1 VATTPNSNDDVAAA
15 IAELPLVDHHCHSFF
30 SSPLT
35 DQLIEDNLTES
46 PDARA
51 ARTSTFDSNLGLATL
66 RFVGT
71 NLFGLEAPVTREAY
85 LEARRPL
92 TPSELVTRSLTAA
105 GVSDLLVDTGY
116 HATELF
122 STTELAT
129 LTTARVHEILRI
141 ETTAE
146 ALLNEL
152 QSPEEFLDAWPNLLA
167 RLDPTVVGLKSIA
180 AYRSG
185 LALSGESASRSEV
198 AFALG
203 HELRH
208 QPTRISDPMVIGYL
222 VRSAIDI
229 THLPVQFHIGLGDPD
244 VRLATGRPGH
254 LQSLIEFAN
263 QHNTAITLLHCYPY
277 HREAALL
284 AHDYP
289 NVYLDLG
296 LALNFV
302 GPRATEVLTETL
314 ELAPYA
320 KVLYS
325 SDAYGLPELN
335 YLGAIQFRTA
345 LTQHLTQLVDQLY
358 LSTSGALRLAALM
371 SHETAKDL
379 YQLS

>member
-1 VATTPNSNDDVAAA
+1 MTTTHISNDDLAAA

-30 SSPLT
+30 AEPLT
-35 DQLIEDNLTES
+35 DQQVEDNLTES

-51 ARTSTFDSNLGLATL
+51 ARTSTFDSNLGLGTL

-71 NLFGLEAPVTREAY
+71 ALFGLEAPVTREAY
-85 LEARRPL
+85 LEARRSF
-92 TPSELVTRSLTAA
+92 TPSELVTRSLMTA

-116 HATELF
+116 HADDLLSMAQLASLTE
-122 STTELAT
+122 
-129 LTTARVHEILRI
+129 ARVHEILRI

-146 ALLNEL
+146 ALINEL
-152 QSPEEFLDAWPNLLA
+152 QSPEEFLNAWPNLLA
-167 RLDPTVVGLKSIA
+167 RLDPRVVGLKSIA

-208 QPTRISDPMVIGYL
+208 HPTRISDPMVIGYL

-345 LTQHLTQLVDQLY
+345 LTQHLTQLVDQRY
-358 LSTSGALRLAALM
+358 LSTSAAFRMAALM